1 MTQMKYEK
9 SAEVKNNYEVFI
21 KKLNPEKHQEKIE
34 KLKSKR
40 QDALLKAKN
49 EIDQTKKEK
58 INEIKEKYKAKKVE
72 LDNEKDNALQQLQS
86 EQ

>member
-1 MTQMKYEK
+1 MKYEK

-72 LDNEKDNALQQLQS
+72 LDNEKDKALQQLQS

>member
-1 MTQMKYEK
+1 MKYEK

-40 QDALLKAKN
+40 SDALLKAKN